1 MTPLTELR
9 LAVAVSVIWLVAM
22 TTMAG
27 AELAFLVALIVAW
40 CKGTA

>member
-1 MTPLTELR
+1 MTAQAERR
-9 LAVAVSVIWLVAM
+9 LATAVFVIWLVAM
-22 TTMAG
+22 TTMVG